1 MTKLSSVVDDYLAFR
16 RSNGFR
22 ENTVKNDRQTLARL
36 VKHCGDIKVTDVTAT
51 HIDGLLG
58 NMLAERYAVGT
69 VNNTQAGISAFAKW
83 CRSRGYAPQ
92 DWDPIAGRRYVPT
105 QQISRMYVPLH
116 DFPKVLDAALNPR
129 DRALMAL
136 GLFTMA
142 RQSELVNLRVRD
154 LDLTAGT
161 LHIIVLK
168 SYKVDTMPLP
178 AELDAEMRRWMK
190 AYQAELG
197 GAMDPDWFLVPA
209 MEQEGFSTFRLAPD
223 RKISRSEDIV
233 RRVLTRA
240 GYADKRMGVHTLRRS
255 AARALF
261 DELTG
266 EGYDG
271 ALRLVS
277 AMLHHQGSATT
288 ERYLGISIDRK
299 RRDDRIAGRSLFPS
313 LSADNVVTLHRE
325 KDGTDG

>member
-1 MTKLSSVVDDYLAFR
+1 MTKLTSVVDDYLAYR
-16 RSNGFR
+16 RSNGYR
-22 ENTVKNDRQTLARL
+22 EATVKNDRQTLARL
-36 VKHCGDIKVTDVTAT
+36 VKHCGDIPLTSVSAT
-51 HIDGLLG
+51 HVDGLLG
-58 NMLAERYAVGT
+58 TMIANRFAVGT

-83 CRSRGYAPQ
+83 CRSRGHAPQ
-92 DWDPIAGRRYVPT
+92 DWDPIAGRRYVPAQAT
-105 QQISRMYVPLH
+105 SRMYVPLH
-116 DFPKVLDAALNPR
+116 DFPKVLDAALNAR

-161 LHIIVLK
+161 LHIIILK
-168 SYKVDTMPLP
+168 SYKVDLMPLP
-178 AELDAEMRRWMK
+178 VELDAEMRRWMK

-197 GAMDPDWFLVPA
+197 GAMDPDWYLVPA

-240 GYADKRMGVHTLRRS
+240 GYTDKRMGVHTLRRS

-261 DELTG
+261 DELSS

-277 AMLHHQGSATT
+277 AMLHHAGTATT
-288 ERYLGISIDRK
+288 EKYLSLDIDRK

-313 LSADNVVTLHRE
+313 LSASNVTALRKE
-325 KDGTDG
+325 A